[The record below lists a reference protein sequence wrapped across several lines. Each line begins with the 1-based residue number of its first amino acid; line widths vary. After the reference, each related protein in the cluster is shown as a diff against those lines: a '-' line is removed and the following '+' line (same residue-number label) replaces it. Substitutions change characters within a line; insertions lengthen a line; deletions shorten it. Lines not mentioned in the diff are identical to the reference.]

1 MFLSRIV
8 LPARAVSAQEFA
20 ELGMGLGALHRLIWL
35 AFGDQPDR
43 ERDFLYRADREGDRW
58 TFMTLSAR
66 EPGDWGGRLLVESR
80 PFAPR
85 LASGQRL
92 GFSLRANATVS
103 AGAHGQ
109 RGQRHDVVMHLKR
122 QKRDAEEG
130 FTQAELVQEAGF
142 GWLAKRGELAG
153 AFDVVED
160 EVIADAYT
168 QHEFA
173 KRPGAG
179 KPVRLSTLDLTGQL
193 TVRDPL
199 AMRQLLFNGLGAA
212 KAYGN
217 GLMLIR
223 PL

>member
-80 PFAPR
+80 PFAPT
-85 LASGQRL
+85 LSEGQRL
-92 GFSLRANATVS
+92 GFSLRANATVA
-103 AGAHGQ
+103 AGAHGK
-109 RGQRHDVVMHLKR
+109 RGKRHDVVMHLKC
-122 QKRDAEEG
+122 QKCDADEVLS
-130 FTQAELVQEAGF
+130 QAELVQEAGF

-153 AFDVVED
+153 AF
-160 EVIADAYT
+160 EVHDGEVLADAYT
-168 QHEFA
+168 QHVFT
-173 KRPGAG
+173 KRAG
-179 KPVRLSTLDLTGQL
+179 GTEVRLSTLDLTGQL